1 MANTFYRKPAIGGD
15 VGAWG
20 PYNDAL
26 NDASLGVLTGKLY
39 NDGGALKVPAC
50 KIGINNGTNRGICDI
65 DTVTTISLAGVS
77 NSIWAAIEMTVA
89 GTAVTFTATDIAG
102 ATDPAALPAGFTGA
116 FDGAKGGFYLTATK
130 RCIGLA
136 WKNSSGVL
144 LAIINTVGGVE
155 DWWASEIGLHTGT
168 IHAQQGPGKGFTLDI
183 GDWNMDSTTQVNI
196 DHNLGVFFGAIK
208 NALVTIRNDAASQ
221 IYPLDLFDNAADP
234 ALMSGGLSYFD
245 TGGQLLLKRRAGG
258 NFDNATFDATTY
270 NRGWITVHMRD
281 F

>member
-1 MANTFYRKPAIGGD
+1 MANTFYRKPTIGGD

-39 NDGGALKVPAC
+39 NDAGALKVPVC
-50 KIGINNGTNRGICDI
+50 KIGIDNGTNRGICDI

-77 NSIWAAIEMTVA
+77 NSIWAAIEMSIS

-102 ATDPAALPAGFTGA
+102 ATDPTIIPASVRAA

-136 WKNSSGVL
+136 WKHTTGVL
-144 LAIINTVGGVE
+144 LAVVNFDGQKI
-155 DWWASEIGLHTGT
+155 WASEIGLHTGT
-168 IHAQQGPGKGFTLDI
+168 IHTQDAPGMGFLLSWSA
-183 GDWNMDSTTQVNI
+183 WNMDTDALFTLTTDFYAFVSAQ
-196 DHNLGVFFGAIK
+196 K
-208 NALVTIRNDAASQ
+208 ECSALVYSNAGVINPIT
-221 IYPLDLFDNAADP
+221 LFGNGADP
-234 ALMSGGLSYFD
+234 TLLAGGIVNFSTIGAVLS
-245 TGGQLLLKRRAGG
+245 RRAGG
-258 NFDNATFDATTY
+258 AFDAA
-270 NRGWITVHMRD
+270 GWNAAYGFFTVHMRD